1 MKKSP
6 AIHLFL
12 SWSLLVLTICYSRLL
27 LRDQLSTQ
35 FILVIPQRSNVH
47 DYDDDDEDDAS
58 KLNFNL
64 LEWTIKELETIVEDA
79 GDGSYMCAMQNA
91 QKIWHGAIYFKLQ
104 CLGNLFLSLS
114 RHACW
119 WHQSDNRIASN

>member
-47 DYDDDDEDDAS
+47 DYDDDDEDDGS

-79 GDGSYMCAMQNA
+79 GDGSYMCDA
-91 QKIWHGAIYFKLQ
+91 KCTKDLTWTIYFKLQ

-114 RHACW
+114 RHTCW